1 MGGTELDIPLE
12 IMTRHA
18 SAARPRRQP
27 SWWPLAVILVLAA
40 VIVGAAWGIGD
51 REGQQRVMVTFT
63 VLLVAGIT
71 ALAWL
76 VFLSPLSARGRV
88 AALAIAAVVIG
99 GMASL
104 TRVRGVTGDFVPIL
118 EWRWAAEQPL
128 AGPAPATVPDEP
140 YQEPLAADTAVPPRA
155 ESLIP
160 APGELSIPE
169 AGTPAAAERVPA
181 PAVAPAAD
189 AAPSPLLAAS
199 FPQFLGPSR
208 NGVITGVRLAT
219 DWSTRAPRPVWRQ
232 RVGPGWSGFAVQDG
246 LAITQEQR
254 GAEEALVAYD
264 LATGAVRWVHGYP
277 ARYATVVAGEGP
289 RATPAVAG
297 DRVVAHGATGMLTAV
312 DRRTGRRAWQRDLPR
327 EHQAPEPEWG
337 RSSSPLVVDD
347 RVIVNA
353 GGPGGRSLVAHA
365 LATGELAWAGGG
377 DRVGYAS
384 PVLVTLAGVPQVVAF
399 NIASVTAHDPE
410 TGAVLWEHPW
420 PGRQPN
426 VSQPLP
432 VGDDRL
438 LVSSGYG
445 VGSALLRIARDDSGA
460 LAPTVLWES
469 PRLKAKFTNVVL
481 HDGFVY
487 GLDDGVLVCLDLETG
502 ERRWKSGR
510 YGHGQVLLVEGL
522 LLVQTEEGEVVLVDP
537 QPERHVEVA
546 RFQALDGKTW
556 NPPALAGR
564 YLLVRNDREAAMYEL
579 PTR

>member
-1 MGGTELDIPLE
+1 
-12 IMTRHA
+12 
-18 SAARPRRQP
+18 
-27 SWWPLAVILVLAA
+27 
-40 VIVGAAWGIGD
+40 
-51 REGQQRVMVTFT
+51 
-63 VLLVAGIT
+63 
-71 ALAWL
+71 
-76 VFLSPLSARGRV
+76 VFLSPLSTRGRIV
-88 AALAIAAVVIG
+88 ALAVAAVVVVG
-99 GMASL
+99 AASL
-104 TRVRGVTGDFVPIL
+104 VRVRGVTGDFVPIL
-118 EWRWAAEQPL
+118 EWRWAADEPL
-128 AGPAPATVPDEP
+128 AGPAPAP
-140 YQEPLAADTAVPPRA
+140 AAAAPAESRAPFEDAVPPRA

-160 APGELSIPE
+160 APGELSIPV
-169 AGTPAAAERVPA
+169 AGTPAAAKPEPA
-181 PAVAPAAD
+181 PAVTRAAE

-219 DWSTRAPRPVWRQ
+219 DWSNRGPRLVWRQ
-232 RVGPGWSGFAVQDG
+232 RVGAGWSGFAVQDG
-246 LAITQEQR
+246 MAITQEQR
-254 GAEEALVAYD
+254 GAEEAIVAYD
-264 LATGAVRWVHGYP
+264 LATGAVRWVHAYP

-297 DRVVAHGATGMLTAV
+297 DRLVAHGATGVLTAV

-327 EHQAPEPEWG
+327 EHEAPEPEWG
-337 RSSSPLVVDD
+337 RSSSPLVLGD

-353 GGPGGRSLVAHA
+353 GGTGGRSLVAHA

-399 NIASVTAHDPE
+399 NIASVTAHEPE

-445 VGSALLRIARDDSGA
+445 VGSALLRIRRDDDGA
-460 LAPTVLWES
+460 LKPTVLWES
-469 PRLKAKFTNVVL
+469 PRLKAKFTNLVL

-510 YGHGQVLLVEGL
+510 YGHGQVLLVEGV

-579 PTR
+579 PVR

>member
-1 MGGTELDIPLE
+1 M
-12 IMTRHA
+12 
-18 SAARPRRQP
+18 
-27 SWWPLAVILVLAA
+27 
-40 VIVGAAWGIGD
+40 
-51 REGQQRVMVTFT
+51 
-63 VLLVAGIT
+63 
-71 ALAWL
+71 
-76 VFLSPLSARGRV
+76 
-88 AALAIAAVVIG
+88 
-99 GMASL
+99 
-104 TRVRGVTGDFVPIL
+104 
-118 EWRWAAEQPL
+118 
-128 AGPAPATVPDEP
+128 
-140 YQEPLAADTAVPPRA
+140 
-155 ESLIP
+155 
-160 APGELSIPE
+160 
-169 AGTPAAAERVPA
+169 
-181 PAVAPAAD
+181 
-189 AAPSPLLAAS
+189 
-199 FPQFLGPSR
+199 
-208 NGVITGVRLAT
+208 
-219 DWSTRAPRPVWRQ
+219 
-232 RVGPGWSGFAVQDG
+232 
-246 LAITQEQR
+246 AITQEQR
-254 GAEEALVAYD
+254 GAEEAIVAYD
-264 LATGAVRWVHGYP
+264 LATGAVRWVHAYP

-297 DRVVAHGATGMLTAV
+297 DRLVAHGATGVLTAV

-327 EHQAPEPEWG
+327 EHEAPEPEWG
-337 RSSSPLVVDD
+337 RSSSPLVLGD

-353 GGPGGRSLVAHA
+353 GGTGGRSLVAHA

-399 NIASVTAHDPE
+399 NIASVTAHEPE

-445 VGSALLRIARDDSGA
+445 VGSALLRIRRDDDGA
-460 LAPTVLWES
+460 LKPTVLWES
-469 PRLKAKFTNVVL
+469 PRLKAKFTNLVL

-510 YGHGQVLLVEGL
+510 YGHGQVLLVEGV

-579 PTR
+579 PTCGDAGAFGAAGVGHEGARAQGQEGARAKGHAVYAPIPAWGRALGPLPLKLALVPVGPCPLDPSALLASSTASRRTPARARCREPLLPNGRPLSWPTVVSVLSKTTVSAVTSPRRARSAKACRSARAMASPARYSTGPWLTSSSPSSCSSVARVRTIASIEQPDAPAFDSSTPTKRNRS